1 MPRSYSTDLRECV
14 LRSIDEGQSKSAA
27 HRTFHISRTTI
38 DHWLALREQSGSVA
52 RRAVRRPRPPQL
64 HGAAFE
70 EFVGG
75 HADATLDE
83 MAQAWHE
90 QGGALLT
97 AMSFSRALRGLGWTR
112 KKSVGA
118 TRSVMKRHAR
128 SSSRNWRWSR

>member
-1 MPRSYSTDLRECV
+1 MPKSYSTDLRECV

-27 HRTFHISRTTI
+27 HRTFHISRSTI
-38 DHWLALREQSGSVA
+38 DHWLALREQSGSVTP
-52 RRAVRRPRPPQL
+52 RAVRRTRPRQL

-70 EFVGG
+70 EFVRG

-83 MAQAWHE
+83 MALAWHE

-112 KKSVGA
+112 KKRVGA
-118 TRSVMKRHAR
+118 TKSAMKRHPQP
-128 SSSRNWRWSR
+128 SSRSWRWSR